1 MRIIALFITLFFVQI
16 SIAQIPDWE
25 WVRTM
30 DCHFNSWKRS
40 VTVDNNGDAIV
51 VIDFVGSSI
60 TFGDITLIN
69 DNPSHY
75 YAEIAIVKY
84 DNQGNVLWARN
95 YGGPKRDSPTALTT
109 DSTGNIYITGQFEEA
124 ITFGSFTLT
133 TTTGQAGFI
142 AKFDSN
148 GNPVFAKKII
158 EETSISPFHAIKT
171 DNAGN
176 VYLTGSFNSATAT
189 FGMISFENEGW
200 SPNIATAQ
208 RPFVAK
214 MDSMGNYIWVRVAK
228 STNNMTS
235 GATALS
241 LDIDAAGN
249 VYSGGNFSCATL
261 MFGNQLLTKTTA
273 ALSDNNMYLV
283 KYDANGTEIWARN
296 AGSNLENNGAR
307 LWAVK
312 VDLEQNI
319 YASGFF
325 SGNIIFQDTTL
336 NAVGANQLFTV
347 KYDANGNV
355 LWTKIPVNEPGVNQG
370 HSLAIDENNDLYVA
384 GTFTNNPQIDFGNGV
399 VLTNPDLTDGALF
412 IAKFTPEGEAVWGKS
427 IAPFNGICIVDLYC
441 KSQNELYI
449 SSSYAYPITFGNHT
463 IEKLDGTYDQFL
475 TKLSYDALRTTD
487 WNQNKNKVY
496 PNPVQDKLVISQP
509 ENFKTYALYNLLGA
523 KVTEGII
530 RPETGTIDFSSVSKG
545 IYILHLLHPE
555 SGSETIKLIKE

>member
-1 MRIIALFITLFFVQI
+1 MRIITLFITLFFFQI
-16 SIAQIPDWE
+16 STAQIPDWE

-40 VTVDNNGDAIV
+40 VTVDNNGDVIV

-60 TFGDITLIN
+60 TFGNITLTN

-75 YAEIAIVKY
+75 YAEMAIVKY
-84 DNQGNVLWARN
+84 NNQGNVLWAKS
-95 YGGPKRDSPTALTT
+95 YGGPKRDFPTALTT

-133 TTTGQAGFI
+133 AATGQTGFI
-142 AKFDSN
+142 AKLDAN

-158 EETSISPFHAIKT
+158 AETSVSPFHAIKT
-171 DNAGN
+171 DSAGN

-189 FGMISFENEGW
+189 FGTIGFENEGW

-208 RPFVAK
+208 RPYVAK
-214 MDSMGNYIWVRVAK
+214 MDSLGNYLWVRVAK
-228 STNNMTS
+228 STSNMTS

-249 VYSGGNFSCATL
+249 VYSGGYFACATL
-261 MFGNQLLTKTTA
+261 MFGNQLLTKTTTGFN
-273 ALSDNNMYLV
+273 DNNIYLV
-283 KYDANGTEIWARN
+283 KYDADGNEMWARN

-307 LWAVK
+307 LWTVK
-312 VDLEQNI
+312 VDLEQNM
-319 YASGFF
+319 YTSGYF
-325 SGNIIFQDTTL
+325 SGNIMFEDTTL
-336 NAVGANQLFTV
+336 EASGSNQLFTV
-347 KYDANGNV
+347 KYNADGNV
-355 LWTKIPVNEPGVNQG
+355 LWTKTSVNEPGVNQA

-384 GTFTNNPQIDFGNGV
+384 GTFSNNSQIDFGNGV
-399 VLTNPDLTDGALF
+399 VLTNPNPMEGALF
-412 IAKFTPEGEAVWGKS
+412 ITKFTPEGEAVWGKS
-427 IAPFNGICIVDLYC
+427 ALPFNGICIVDLYC

-449 SSSYAYPITFGNHT
+449 SSSYANPMTFGNHT

-487 WNQNKNKVY
+487 WNRNQNKVY
-496 PNPVQDKLVISQP
+496 PNPVQDKLIISQP
-509 ENFKTYALYNLLGA
+509 GTFKTYILYNILGA

-530 RPETGTIDFSSVSKG
+530 RPETGAVDFSSVSKG
-545 IYILHLLHPE
+545 IYMLHLLHE